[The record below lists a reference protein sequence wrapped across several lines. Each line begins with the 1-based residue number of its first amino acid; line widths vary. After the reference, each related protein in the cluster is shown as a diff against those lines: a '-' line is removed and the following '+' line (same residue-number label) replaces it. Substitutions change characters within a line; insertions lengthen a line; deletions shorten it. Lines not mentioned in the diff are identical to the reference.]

1 MSRRSRMKREQKG
14 VALNLA
20 AMLDMAFQLL
30 TFFIFTFKPSPVE
43 GQISLRLPPPQAVKA
58 KATESVKA
66 GSNENNPK
74 EAGVET
80 LVISV
85 FATSGGR
92 IQSLAL
98 GEGSVANVPQLER
111 QLQTVLADA
120 DLKFEQVLIQVS
132 PRLQY
137 SELMSVIDACT
148 KQKLPSGQKLSKLS
162 FVELPEGEGG

>member
-1 MSRRSRMKREQKG
+1 MSRKRKSRPQAA

-30 TFFIFTFKPSPVE
+30 AFFIFTFKPSPIE

-58 KATESVKA
+58 KADPSVKA
-66 GSNENNPK
+66 GSSDSDKP
-74 EAGVET
+74 AGVDT

-92 IQSLAL
+92 IQNLAL
-98 GEGSVANVPQLER
+98 GEGAVANVPQLER
-111 QLQTVLADA
+111 QLTTVLADA

-137 SELMSVIDACT
+137 AELMTVIDACT
-148 KQKLPSGQKLSKLS
+148 KQKLPSGQKLTKLS

>member
-1 MSRRSRMKREQKG
+1 MSRKRKSRPQAA

-30 TFFIFTFKPSPVE
+30 AFFIFTFKPSPVE

-58 KATESVKA
+58 KADPSVKA
-66 GSNENNPK
+66 GSSDSDKP
-74 EAGVET
+74 AGVET

-92 IQSLAL
+92 IQNLAL
-98 GEGSVANVPQLER
+98 GEGAVANVPQLER

-137 SELMSVIDACT
+137 AELMTVIDACT

>member
-1 MSRRSRMKREQKG
+1 MSRKRKSRPQAA

-30 TFFIFTFKPSPVE
+30 AFFIFTFKPSPVE

-58 KATESVKA
+58 KADPSVKA
-66 GSNENNPK
+66 GSKDSDTP
-74 EAGVET
+74 AGVET

-92 IQSLAL
+92 IQNLAL
-98 GEGSVANVPQLER
+98 GEGAVANVPQLER

-137 SELMSVIDACT
+137 SELMTVIDACT

>member
-1 MSRRSRMKREQKG
+1 
-14 VALNLA
+14 
-20 AMLDMAFQLL
+20 MLDMAFQLL
-30 TFFIFTFKPSPVE
+30 AFFIFTFKPSPVE

-58 KATESVKA
+58 KADPSVKA
-66 GSNENNPK
+66 GSSDSDKP
-74 EAGVET
+74 AGVET

-92 IQSLAL
+92 IQNLAL
-98 GEGSVANVPQLER
+98 GEGAVANVPQLER
-111 QLQTVLADA
+111 QLTTVLADA

-137 SELMSVIDACT
+137 AELMTVIDACT
-148 KQKLPSGQKLSKLS
+148 KQKLPSGQKLTKLS